1 MINTKNL
8 LTIKVTKTFENST
21 VSKILEL
28 VENTSSK
35 KAKTENFI
43 TKFAK
48 IYTPIVIIIAII
60 IAIVPP
66 LIIKDAFFSDW
77 FYKALVCLVIS
88 CPCALVISV
97 PLGYFAGIGCASKNG
112 ILVKG
117 SNYLEALNNV
127 DTIVFDKTGTLT
139 RGVFEVTEIHPLDNI
154 SEAELLENCAYA
166 ESFSNHPIA
175 SSILNKYG
183 KEIDKSYITLHEEIA
198 GNGIKAIIKGKEVL
212 AGNKKL
218 LEKEKIDYE
227 EVEKI
232 GTVIYVAID
241 RKFVGYIVISD
252 VMKEDTKKALK
263 DLRKLGITKEIML
276 TGDTKAVAS
285 KIAKELEIDEFKAE
299 LLPDAKV
306 EEIEKIMKEKTK
318 GKLTAFVG
326 DRN

>member
-60 IAIVPP
+60 IAVAPP
-66 LIIKDAFFSDW
+66 LIMKDASFSAW

-139 RGVFEVTEIHPLDNI
+139 RGVFEVTELHPLDNI
-154 SEAELLENCAYA
+154 SEAELLE
-166 ESFSNHPIA
+166 
-175 SSILNKYG
+175 
-183 KEIDKSYITLHEEIA
+183 
-198 GNGIKAIIKGKEVL
+198 
-212 AGNKKL
+212 
-218 LEKEKIDYE
+218 
-227 EVEKI
+227 
-232 GTVIYVAID
+232 TVHMQKHFQTI
-241 RKFVGYIVISD
+241 RLQ
-252 VMKEDTKKALK
+252 ALY
-263 DLRKLGITKEIML
+263 
-276 TGDTKAVAS
+276 
-285 KIAKELEIDEFKAE
+285 
-299 LLPDAKV
+299 
-306 EEIEKIMKEKTK
+306 
-318 GKLTAFVG
+318 
-326 DRN
+326 